1 MEIEDSINTDLG
13 NSTKIVI
20 LGGSGVGKT
29 SILNRYVRG
38 KFIDI
43 VSSTIGVD
51 FMKAEVELEGGT
63 KRKFTIWDTAGSERF
78 RGVASSYFKGA
89 VGIVVVFDLTDP
101 NSLEKC
107 DLINDEI
114 RNFGEP
120 DAVLVLAGN
129 KSDKLNECKVTDEEA
144 EEKSKKMGA
153 KAFFKVTAKEDSGEI
168 KTMFKELAQF
178 IEIQEKEGG
187 SGGGP
192 GKKNRPEGQTLEQGS
207 QAGEDGEKKDGCKC

>member
-1 MEIEDSINTDLG
+1 MEDSINTDLG

-20 LGGSGVGKT
+20 LGASGVGKT
-29 SILNRYVRG
+29 SILNRYV
-38 KFIDI
+38 KKQFIDI

-51 FMKAEVELEGGT
+51 FMKAEVELEGGV

-101 NSLEKC
+101 DSLEKC

-114 RNFGEP
+114 RNFGES

-129 KSDKLNECKVTDEEA
+129 KSDRIKESKVTDEEA
-144 EEKSKKMGA
+144 EAKSKKMGA
-153 KAFFKVTAKEDSGEI
+153 KAYFKVSAKEDEGQIEN
-168 KTMFKELAQF
+168 MFKELAQF
-178 IEIQEKEGG
+178 IETQEKTGG
-187 SGGGP
+187 SG
-192 GKKNRPEGQTLEQGS
+192 KKGSNKGDRDGQKLEKGS
-207 QAGEDGEKKDGCKC
+207 QDGENGEEKKGCSC

>member
-1 MEIEDSINTDLG
+1 MEIDDSINTDLG

-20 LGGSGVGKT
+20 LGASGVGKT
-29 SILNRYVRG
+29 SILNRYVR
-38 KFIDI
+38 KQFVDI

-51 FMKAEVELEGGT
+51 FMKAEVELEGGI

-101 NSLEKC
+101 DSLEKC

-129 KSDKLNECKVTDEEA
+129 KSDKVNECKVTDEEA
-144 EEKSKKMGA
+144 EAKSKKMGA
-153 KAFFKVTAKEDSGEI
+153 KAFFKVTAKEDEGQI
-168 KTMFKELAQF
+168 DTMFKELAQF
-178 IEIQEKEGG
+178 IETHEKEGG
-187 SGGGP
+187 SGGEN
-192 GKKNRPEGQTLEQGS
+192 GKKNRPDGQTLEQGS
-207 QAGEDGEKKDGCKC
+207 QNAEGEKEGGCKC